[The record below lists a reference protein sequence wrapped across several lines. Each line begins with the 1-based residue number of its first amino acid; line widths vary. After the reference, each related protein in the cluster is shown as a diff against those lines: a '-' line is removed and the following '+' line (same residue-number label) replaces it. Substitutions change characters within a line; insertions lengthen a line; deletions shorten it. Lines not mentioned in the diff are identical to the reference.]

1 MDFGKIPFVSPENT
15 VVGFGQQHANTLWNL
30 LLWMRSKQPETR
42 VARAGLGFNKPVNS
56 PTARGGVAKW
66 VRART
71 QEQAVWFESSL
82 CPSHLASGKALSLS
96 VPQFCPL

>member
-15 VVGFGQQHANTLWNL
+15 AVGFGQQHANTLRNQDLSSL

-42 VARAGLGFNKPVNS
+42 VAKAGLGFNKPVNS

-71 QEQAVWFESSL
+71 REQAVWI
-82 CPSHLASGKALSLS
+82 
-96 VPQFCPL
+96 